1 MTSRERVEAALA
13 FEPVDKAPLEYHPCG
28 RGLYEHGEAFR
39 RLLKAHPGDFED
51 FSDMPIRGRRQRP
64 AARTEAIMST
74 KQTPGALRG
83 NRAFLP

>member
-39 RLLKAHPGDFED
+39 RL
-51 FSDMPIRGRRQRP
+51 S
-64 AARTEAIMST
+64 
-74 KQTPGALRG
+74 
-83 NRAFLP
+83 

>member
-39 RLLKAHPGDFED
+39 RLLKAHPGAAG
-51 FSDMPIRGRRQRP
+51 RGLRP
-64 AARTEAIMST
+64 GRKLS
-74 KQTPGALRG
+74 
-83 NRAFLP
+83 